1 MPDVHA
7 VLDRIRLFSEAVRNG
22 EYKGVTGRALTDV
35 VAIGIGGS
43 FLGPAFVHTAL
54 ETDPTATVRAA
65 GRTLSF
71 LANVDP
77 EDVSRA
83 LKGKDPETTL
93 VVVVSKTFTTA
104 ETMLNA
110 RTVRQWIATKLGP
123 AAVRTHSAR
132 HRALMLS
139 ASLTPPSQ
147 WWLCPPIWRRC
158 LPSVWTRPTRSA
170 SGTGW
175 GGGTA

>member
-1 MPDVHA
+1 M
-7 VLDRIRLFSEAVRNG
+7 LDKIKQFSELVRSG
-22 EYKGVTGRALTDV
+22 EWVGATGEKLTDV
-35 VAIGIGGS
+35 VCIGIGGS

-54 ETDPTATVRAA
+54 ETEPECQVFSD

-83 LKGKDPETTL
+83 LKGKRPESTL

-110 RTVRQWIATKLGP
+110 RTVRQWISQALGQEAVSKHMVAVSTSLELVEKFGIDP
-123 AAVRTHSAR
+123 TNAFGFWDWVVRT
-132 HRALMLS
+132 
-139 ASLTPPSQ
+139 
-147 WWLCPPIWRRC
+147 I
-158 LPSVWTRPTRSA
+158 
-170 SGTGW
+170 
-175 GGGTA
+175 